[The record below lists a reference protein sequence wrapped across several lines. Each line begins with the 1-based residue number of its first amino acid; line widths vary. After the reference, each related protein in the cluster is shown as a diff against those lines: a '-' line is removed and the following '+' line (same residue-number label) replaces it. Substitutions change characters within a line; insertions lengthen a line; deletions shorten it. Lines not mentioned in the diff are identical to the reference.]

1 MVVSTAQARRV
12 SFAPVP
18 PIEVLNASP
27 VGPHCL
33 LKVAEFESAPGSV
46 HQFTGMIRRL
56 DRYQRVSLWAAGGRF
71 VDMARALE
79 LGFAGW
85 SFVGE
90 TNYVAG

>member
-1 MVVSTAQARRV
+1 MTITTAQARLV
-12 SFAPVP
+12 GFAPVP

-27 VGPHCL
+27 LGPHCL

-56 DRYQRVSLWAAGGRF
+56 DRYQRVSLWAAGDRF
-71 VDMARALE
+71 VDMTRALE

-85 SFVGE
+85 SFVGK